1 MVTCSL
7 FIVPAVG
14 DTSLPLPA
22 GDEGGGGGV
31 DAVLHHA
38 QVRRQLTTAVAGQTL
53 AWDKIISDIFYLV
66 RHSIYHLSCVQ
77 IVYKKN
83 HNTVA

>member
-7 FIVPAVG
+7 LIVPVVC

-38 QVRRQLTTAVAGQTL
+38 QVRRQCTTAVAGQTL
-53 AWDKIISDIFYLV
+53 AW
-66 RHSIYHLSCVQ
+66 
-77 IVYKKN
+77 
-83 HNTVA
+83 NTELFST

>member
-7 FIVPAVG
+7 FIVSAVG
-14 DTSLPLPA
+14 DTSLPLPT

-53 AWDKIISDIFYLV
+53 AWK
-66 RHSIYHLSCVQ
+66 
-77 IVYKKN
+77 
-83 HNTVA
+83 

>member
-1 MVTCSL
+1 MVIYWGYPVTCSL
-7 FIVPAVG
+7 FIVPGVG

-31 DAVLHHA
+31 SAVLHHA

-53 AWDKIISDIFYLV
+53 AWK
-66 RHSIYHLSCVQ
+66 
-77 IVYKKN
+77 
-83 HNTVA
+83 

>member
-1 MVTCSL
+1 MVTCSV
-7 FIVPAVG
+7 FIVSAVC
-14 DTSLPLPA
+14 DTSLPLPT

-31 DAVLHHA
+31 GAVVHHA

-77 IVYKKN
+77 IVYKKIRK
-83 HNTVA
+83 

>member
-1 MVTCSL
+1 MH
-7 FIVPAVG
+7 VPRVNFSNDEEVSWKIKLNYFTRCFFVVPYVC

-53 AWDKIISDIFYLV
+53 AWKEI
-66 RHSIYHLSCVQ
+66 
-77 IVYKKN
+77 
-83 HNTVA
+83 